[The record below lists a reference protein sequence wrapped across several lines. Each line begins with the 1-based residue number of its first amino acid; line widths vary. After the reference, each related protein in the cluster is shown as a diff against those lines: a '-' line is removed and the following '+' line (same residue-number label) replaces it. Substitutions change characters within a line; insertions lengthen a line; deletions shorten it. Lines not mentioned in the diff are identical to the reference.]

1 MALLDVQK
9 LSVETDGRT
18 VVNFVDFSVDTG
30 ECCAITGPNGS
41 GKTSLALAITGH
53 PFYVARSGDIRWNG
67 VSIVDKKVHERS
79 RLGIHW
85 IPQSAPA
92 FDGVGLLNLLRAA
105 ESARGGVRDVFA
117 LRKELSLAL
126 SRAGL
131 SDDFLLRALHRD
143 SSGGEKKKVELALA
157 LVSRPK
163 LLIADEV
170 DAGLDAEGMVA
181 AAAIIQEIQK
191 TAAVIVISHSDAFLS
206 RLEVCRGYRMENG
219 ILAHHGA
226 I

>member
-9 LSVETDGRT
+9 LSVEADNRA
-18 VVNFVDFSVDTG
+18 VVRNVNVSIDAG
-30 ECCAITGPNGS
+30 ELCAITGPNGS

-53 PFYVARSGDIRWNG
+53 PMYAARSGDIQWNG
-67 VSIVDKKVHERS
+67 ISIVDRKAHERS

-92 FDGVGLLNLLRAA
+92 FDGVGLLNLLRAS
-105 ESARGGVRDVFA
+105 EGARGGTRDVFM
-117 LRKELSLAL
+117 LRGELSAAL
-126 SRAGL
+126 VQIGL
-131 SDDFLLRALHRD
+131 TDDFLLRALHRD

-157 LVSRPK
+157 LVSHPK

-170 DAGLDAEGMVA
+170 DAGLDAEGIA
-181 AAAIIQEIQK
+181 AAASILQEIRK

-206 RLEVCRGYRMENG
+206 RLDVCRTYRMES
-219 ILAHHGA
+219 GA
-226 I
+226 FI